1 MFNFKLWLLPLIAL
15 LSLLSACGSDSAP
28 EPDPHSVVEVQLNT
42 NITTFPVGITQTVD
56 AVAIFYNGDAT
67 NASAGASTWHS
78 NNELIAI
85 VNELGEVTGVGPG
98 TTSIVATYL
107 GHEPEVDGDI
117 EITITEA
124 VVTSIEIFPGDKE
137 LALGLTEEYEAK
149 ATFSDETSHYL
160 DKNADLT
167 WTSSNTIAVE
177 IDITTAKA
185 ITKSEGDTII
195 TASYQNTIEDTVT
208 LHVSEKALYELIIEP
223 VRQTGQTP
231 DEESTV
237 TDGYAINF
245 TALASYSYGP
255 NEDVTEVV
263 LWSSSAEEFLTVD
276 DKKGEFNGVGQGSSD
291 VSATLNSE
299 ASNAVTVTVNHGD
312 LKSIVIETE
321 QDQIPVDA
329 QYKFNAIAS
338 FTGGDTEN
346 ISSKE
351 SVHWYSD
358 NDTIASVTKDGLVE
372 GVGEGITIIH
382 VYEEGSDKSAQHGVV
397 ITEATLTSEI
407 EITTLKNDHL
417 ATLGNG
423 YLATGESMKFI
434 AKGTYTDGTVHNI
447 PNKSISWSL
456 NNDSPSHP
464 PYNGDASID
473 LNGMVL
479 NNSSNTRETTDVVF
493 VTAYIHDVEGWQVDD
508 GDYSSDLV
516 GLAATKILKIKPET
530 GPSLSFVGPLTKGDA
545 DRIGV
550 PSDGSF
556 AFEEAGATGPDGAS
570 FMTATHDLAQDQCE
584 ALVYNKF
591 NDYRLPTYDE
601 LQSVW
606 TTFDGVSD
614 DTYDLYTNEKWSVGQ
629 YFWTS
634 SEHESESFKLVDL
647 KAGIT
652 GLSDTA
658 TGLNYVS
665 CVRENILP

>member
-28 EPDPHSVVEVQLNT
+28 ETDPHSVVEVQLNT

-107 GHEPEVDGDI
+107 GHEPEVDGAI

-124 VVTSIEIFPGDKE
+124 VVISIEIFPGDKE
-137 LALGLTEEYEAK
+137 LALGLTEEYEAL
-149 ATFSDETSHYL
+149 ATFDNKTEHYL

-167 WTSSNTIAVE
+167 WTSSNTAAVD
-177 IDITTAKA
+177 IDITTAKV

-208 LHVSEKALYELIIEP
+208 LHVSEKSLNELIIKP
-223 VRQTGQTP
+223 VRQAGQTP

-255 NEDVTEVV
+255 NEDVTEDV

-276 DKKGEFNGVGQGSSD
+276 EIKGKFIGAGQGSSD

-299 ASNAVTVTVNHGD
+299 PSNTVTVTVNHGD
-312 LKSIVIETE
+312 LTKLEIQTE
-321 QDQIPVDA
+321 QDQIPVGA
-329 QYKFNAIAS
+329 QYKFDAIAS
-338 FTGGDTEN
+338 FTGEDTEN
-346 ISSKE
+346 ISDEE

-358 NDTIASVTKDGLVE
+358 DATIASVTQDGLVE
-372 GVGEGITIIH
+372 GIKEGITIIH

-397 ITEATLTSEI
+397 ITEAKLTSEI
-407 EITTLKNDHL
+407 EITTLKNEYL
-417 ATLGNG
+417 TTLGNG

-434 AKGTYTDGTVHNI
+434 AKGTYTDGNVHII
-447 PNKSISWSL
+447 PNKHISWDL
-456 NNDSPSHP
+456 IGDIT
-464 PYNGDASID
+464 YILYDGDASID
-473 LNGMVL
+473 AHGNVL
-479 NNSSNTRETTDVVF
+479 NNSSNTRDTADVVF
-493 VTAYIHDVEGWQVDD
+493 VSAYIHDVEGWQVENAHYD
-508 GDYSSDLV
+508 SDLV

-556 AFEEAGATGPDGAS
+556 AFEEAGATGPDGTS
-570 FMTATHDLAQDQCE
+570 FMTVTHELAQDQCE

-614 DTYDLYTNEKWSVGQ
+614 ETNALYTNEKWSVGQ

-634 SEHESESFKLVDL
+634 TDHESESFKLVDL

>member
-1 MFNFKLWLLPLIAL
+1 MCIR
-15 LSLLSACGSDSAP
+15 DS
-28 EPDPHSVVEVQLNT
+28 
-42 NITTFPVGITQTVD
+42 
-56 AVAIFYNGDAT
+56 
-67 NASAGASTWHS
+67 
-78 NNELIAI
+78 
-85 VNELGEVTGVGPG
+85 
-98 TTSIVATYL
+98 
-107 GHEPEVDGDI
+107 GDI

-124 VVTSIEIFPGDKE
+124 VVISIEIFPGDKE
-137 LALGLTEEYEAK
+137 LALGLTEEYEAL
-149 ATFSDETSHYL
+149 ATFDNKTEHYL

-167 WTSSNTIAVE
+167 WASSNTAAVD
-177 IDITTAKA
+177 IDITTAKV

-208 LHVSEKALYELIIEP
+208 LHVSEKSLNELIIKP
-223 VRQTGQTP
+223 VRQAGQTP

-255 NEDVTEVV
+255 NEDVTEDV

-276 DKKGEFNGVGQGSSD
+276 EIKGKFIGAGQGSSD

-299 ASNAVTVTVNHGD
+299 PSNTVTVTVNHGD
-312 LKSIVIETE
+312 LTKLEIQTE
-321 QDQIPVDA
+321 QDQIPVGA
-329 QYKFNAIAS
+329 QYKFDAIAS
-338 FTGGDTEN
+338 FTGEDTEN
-346 ISSKE
+346 ISDEE

-358 NDTIASVTKDGLVE
+358 DATIASVTQDGLVE
-372 GVGEGITIIH
+372 GIKEGITIIH

-397 ITEATLTSEI
+397 ITEAKLTSEI
-407 EITTLKNDHL
+407 EITTLKNEYL
-417 ATLGNG
+417 TTLGNG

-434 AKGTYTDGTVHNI
+434 AKGTYTDGNVHII
-447 PNKSISWSL
+447 PNKHISWDL
-456 NNDSPSHP
+456 IGDIT
-464 PYNGDASID
+464 YILYDGDASID
-473 LNGMVL
+473 AHGNVL
-479 NNSSNTRETTDVVF
+479 NNSSNTRDTADVVF
-493 VTAYIHDVEGWQVDD
+493 VTAYIHDVEGWQVENAH
-508 GDYSSDLV
+508 YNSDLV

-570 FMTATHDLAQDQCE
+570 FMTATHELARDQCE
-584 ALVYNKF
+584 VLVYNKF

-614 DTYDLYTNEKWSVGQ
+614 ETYDLYANEKWSVGQ

-634 SEHESESFKLVDL
+634 TEHESESFKLVDL